1 VRLAASFPV
10 ATDSTNRQSVCA
22 SNGLTVSLAD
32 LAVRSTGGLP
42 RREWRKNLSLSG
54 FATV

>member
-1 VRLAASFPV
+1 MRLAAFPE
-10 ATDSTNRQSVCA
+10 ATDSTNRQRFCA

-54 FATV
+54 LATV